1 MQENQLP
8 RVLLL
13 TSVVIGVL
21 LLLSA
26 VPPLTLG
33 GTKLRKINLL
43 SDLKKEEPN
52 AVAEVKTKSKKNKKD
67 KKDKKTAESLKVRN
81 LSCPKGV
88 TCIEDYSE
96 NKKALENFVQALKEV
111 NQRPVRIAFFGDSF
125 IEGDILT
132 ASLRDTLQLIYG
144 GRGVGYVPI
153 TSEVA
158 RFRTTIQHGFANWK
172 TYSFVGKKS
181 SYSPLGTPGYC
192 FVPLE
197 DNEVEFKPGKRK
209 MNSQFNTMRLFYKS
223 TLPDSLHYTINDTLH
238 RAVALDTSRS
248 LKQVTLRIKDAKS
261 VKLNFRPYD
270 SLKTYGVSF
279 EEDKGIYLDN
289 LSMRGNSGMGLSQVS
304 NEMHRQFNRYQDYR
318 LIILQYGLNVASEE
332 DTTHYVWYTQKMV
345 RVVNALKES
354 FPGSS
359 ILIVSVS
366 DRSSNQE
373 GQFATMA
380 TIPDMVEAQRDIA
393 RKCKVAFWD
402 LYAAMGGQNSML
414 KFVEATPPLAAK
426 DYTHLTFPGGR
437 KLARLLTETLLHER
451 KRYEPKKK

>member
-1 MQENQLP
+1 
-8 RVLLL
+8 
-13 TSVVIGVL
+13 
-21 LLLSA
+21 
-26 VPPLTLG
+26 
-33 GTKLRKINLL
+33 
-43 SDLKKEEPN
+43 
-52 AVAEVKTKSKKNKKD
+52 
-67 KKDKKTAESLKVRN
+67 
-81 LSCPKGV
+81 
-88 TCIEDYSE
+88 
-96 NKKALENFVQALKEV
+96 
-111 NQRPVRIAFFGDSF
+111 
-125 IEGDILT
+125 
-132 ASLRDTLQLIYG
+132 
-144 GRGVGYVPI
+144 
-153 TSEVA
+153 
-158 RFRTTIQHGFANWK
+158 
-172 TYSFVGKKS
+172 
-181 SYSPLGTPGYC
+181 
-192 FVPLE
+192 
-197 DNEVEFKPGKRK
+197 
-209 MNSQFNTMRLFYKS
+209 
-223 TLPDSLHYTINDTLH
+223 
-238 RAVALDTSRS
+238 
-248 LKQVTLRIKDAKS
+248 
-261 VKLNFRPYD
+261 
-270 SLKTYGVSF
+270 
-279 EEDKGIYLDN
+279 
-289 LSMRGNSGMGLSQVS
+289 S

>member
-52 AVAEVKTKSKKNKKD
+52 AVAEVKTKSKKNKKN

-238 RAVALDTSRS
+238 RAVTLDTSRS

-279 EEDKGIYLDN
+279 EEDKGIYVDN

>member
-223 TLPDSLHYTINDTLH
+223 TLPDSLHYT
-238 RAVALDTSRS
+238 
-248 LKQVTLRIKDAKS
+248 
-261 VKLNFRPYD
+261 
-270 SLKTYGVSF
+270 
-279 EEDKGIYLDN
+279 
-289 LSMRGNSGMGLSQVS
+289 
-304 NEMHRQFNRYQDYR
+304 
-318 LIILQYGLNVASEE
+318 
-332 DTTHYVWYTQKMV
+332 
-345 RVVNALKES
+345 
-354 FPGSS
+354 
-359 ILIVSVS
+359 
-366 DRSSNQE
+366 
-373 GQFATMA
+373 
-380 TIPDMVEAQRDIA
+380 
-393 RKCKVAFWD
+393 
-402 LYAAMGGQNSML
+402 
-414 KFVEATPPLAAK
+414 
-426 DYTHLTFPGGR
+426 
-437 KLARLLTETLLHER
+437 
-451 KRYEPKKK
+451 